1 MLSTYKDEQFF
12 KTQESWKEEIQTQIT
27 QFKVHLQNR
36 RKDFKLKEEQLIKK
50 RETELKHIKDI
61 RELYDRQLERVNQL
75 SVELSAVLLQLEHQ
89 KQEGRKREMQTKRR
103 LIQPFM
109 KKLEKRRTS
118 HISTTPTSPECSLTS
133 PESPS
138 VSYVRN
144 DSLYRY
150 TAASVIG
157 ILKNPDFLVIKSQI
171 NCQSNIRNGIFSSV
185 HLVYMFLTNIL
196 AHI

>member
-12 KTQESWKEEIQTQIT
+12 KTQESWKEEIKTQIT

-36 RKDFKLKEEQLIKK
+36 KKDFKLKEEQLIKK

-89 KQEGRKREMQTKRR
+89 KQEGRKREMQCKRR
-103 LIQPFM
+103 FIQPFM

-118 HISTTPTSPECSLTS
+118 HNSTTPTSPECSLTS
-133 PESPS
+133 PESPQS
-138 VSYVRN
+138 VSIVGN
-144 DSLYRY
+144 C
-150 TAASVIG
+150 
-157 ILKNPDFLVIKSQI
+157 ILPLLIVNTMCGGFNNKFLCFHSMLQRPQ
-171 NCQSNIRNGIFSSV
+171 CTLR
-185 HLVYMFLTNIL
+185 
-196 AHI
+196 